1 MLSQC
6 NTIFTMRLS
15 HQRDQEL
22 VRAALSDA
30 AIGLL
35 EALPTLGNA
44 EAIAVGQGIA
54 VPMRMVFT
62 ETDARAAPQERL
74 GDLLVGLEE
83 RHRHGE
89 DFVQEVVDRWRRIR
103 R

>member
-44 EAIAVGQGIA
+44 EAAGRHYRQA
-54 VPMRMVFT
+54 L
-62 ETDARAAPQERL
+62 DLALAQLRAAT
-74 GDLLVGLEE
+74 GG
-83 RHRHGE
+83 
-89 DFVQEVVDRWRRIR
+89 RRR
-103 R
+103 PAF